1 MVAAPGGNAE
11 GAKVVT
17 ALKGHSGDVS
27 LMVVLAY
34 SAKEGWC
41 GHCLT
46 FLAVRVSLCSFY
58 RKK

>member
-41 GHCLT
+41 GHCLM
-46 FLAVRVSLCSFY
+46 FLLFV
-58 RKK
+58 